1 LSNMYSYNTSTARK
15 LSTDYGY
22 RYDLKNEFPTQNT
35 TTQKTQNKSKTK
47 AKPALGRIVA
57 FALLFAAAFV
67 IVNGY
72 VAINEANNEIS
83 QLRDEYNN
91 VLATNQ
97 SIQVKIDKTID
108 LNQLQSIAGEKLGM
122 VRPERYQMFYV
133 DLEMGDKA
141 ESSAKAKTETNE
153 KAVAVTGAP
162 GIITGTLNIFQ

>member
-1 LSNMYSYNTSTARK
+1 MYSFNASTARK
-15 LSTDYGY
+15 LDRDYSY
-22 RYDLKNEFPTQNT
+22 RYDFQNEFRTEKKE
-35 TTQKTQNKSKTK
+35 TQKTNNKVRAK
-47 AKPALGRIVA
+47 AKPGLWKLVV
-57 FALLFAAAFV
+57 FVLVFAAAFV

-83 QLRDEYNN
+83 KLRDEYNS

-108 LNQLQSIAGEKLGM
+108 LNQLQSVAGEKLGM

-133 DLEMGDKA
+133 DLEMEDKTENSA
-141 ESSAKAKTETNE
+141 EAKAQTTE

-162 GIITGTLNIFQ
+162 GIITGALNIFQ